1 MKQRENGGTE
11 KRSVEKE
18 KEGVRE
24 RRVWAR
30 ERERENSFPVS
41 ALEYSKQVLIKRIQK
56 RGAHFF
62 CVEMLE
68 RVILP
73 SPPLCPAALQACFHI
88 LPLSCQ
94 AALVYLNIDRSH
106 QVEGRERTKK
116 DLTHFSLLSALLLAS
131 VSAQTL
137 QAVFERERDQC
148 YLYTY

>member
-1 MKQRENGGTE
+1 MGGE
-11 KRSVEKE
+11 KKRSVEKE

-24 RRVWAR
+24 RSVWV
-30 ERERENSFPVS
+30 RERENPFPVS

-56 RGAHFF
+56 RGAGFF

-73 SPPLCPAALQACFHI
+73 SPPLCPAVLQACFHI

-106 QVEGRERTKK
+106 RVKGRESTER
-116 DLTHFSLLSALLLAS
+116 DLTHFSLFSALLLAS

-137 QAVFERERDQC
+137 QAVFERESDQC